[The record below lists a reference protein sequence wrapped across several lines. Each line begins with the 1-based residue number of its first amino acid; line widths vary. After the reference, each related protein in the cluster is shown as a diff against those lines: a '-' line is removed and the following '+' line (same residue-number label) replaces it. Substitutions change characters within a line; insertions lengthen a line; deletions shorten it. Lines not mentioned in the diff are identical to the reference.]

1 MCFHRVNRACFLFYS
16 RLAKGITSQTAT
28 PQRTP
33 QDLESPQQH
42 LSLSK
47 ESQTSDMA
55 ALESLLEGLREN
67 SFSTLRLPLDEDSDM
82 PLLLGALLSN
92 ASVEEVNVDIYECF
106 RNRDQSSRE
115 VLDLFQALSK
125 LPKLQRLWVDSGR
138 EGSPFYTLNVQCLA
152 VVLEQAPSLERLGMF
167 DVELAGTLE
176 DLAHLES
183 ALKNHASLKNFGL
196 VGCRL
201 AQATVDESMAET
213 ATIIESVAIAAAG
226 KEGRSDGTID
236 FSDPITKTSICCYA
250 PNTCYALNR
259 LVQEC
264 LANCAW
270 VELQGQ
276 EHDALGELSGQALG
290 SLCESHKLTRL
301 TLDHFDLKDEHIVAM
316 SQALETSTTIREL
329 KITCELGRLG
339 CIALS
344 QLLFVNTSLTNLTL
358 QMDELIMDDVS
369 LENIND
375 DNRIDALKS
384 QDRDPSLL
392 IAQALETN
400 QCLQYFCLS
409 GYAKITKKSQEAF
422 ATLLRQNMTLLNCEL
437 DLQNCGQLSD
447 DLQQEVNMFLN
458 LNELGRKELLQ
469 GINGNSN
476 NDHDHQHQESSP
488 QKWVHVLWEV
498 RHDLSALY
506 YLLSLNPMLCDQSG
520 PRIVEGRE
528 SVPTYSG
535 LSHLQYKYL
544 LS

>member
-1 MCFHRVNRACFLFYS
+1 
-16 RLAKGITSQTAT
+16 
-28 PQRTP
+28 
-33 QDLESPQQH
+33 
-42 LSLSK
+42 
-47 ESQTSDMA
+47 MA

-67 SFSTLRLPLDEDSDM
+67 SLSTLRLPLDEDSDM
-82 PLLLGALLSN
+82 PLLLEALRSN
-92 ASVEEVNVDIYECF
+92 TSVEEVNVDIYECF
-106 RNRDQSSRE
+106 RHREHSSRE
-115 VLDLFQALSK
+115 VLDLFQTLSA
-125 LPKLQRLWVDSGR
+125 LPKLQRVWVDSGR

-176 DLAHLES
+176 ELTHLETAVRS
-183 ALKNHASLKNFGL
+183 HTSLKNFGL

-213 ATIIESVAIAAAG
+213 AAIIESFAFASSGEEKRSEASIA
-226 KEGRSDGTID
+226 S
-236 FSDPITKTSICCYA
+236 SDPAYITPKCCYA

-290 SLCESHKLTRL
+290 SLCESHNLTRL
-301 TLDHFDLKDEHIVAM
+301 TLDHFDLKNEHIVAM

-339 CIALS
+339 CTALS

-358 QMDELIMDDVS
+358 QMDEITLDAIS
-369 LENIND
+369 LESANG
-375 DNRIDALKS
+375 DNKRDDALKP

-392 IAQALETN
+392 IAQALKTN

-409 GYAKITKKSQEAF
+409 GYAKISKQSQEAF

-437 DLQNCGQLSD
+437 DLQNCERLSS
-447 DLQQEVNMFLN
+447 DLQQEVNMFLK

-469 GINGNSN
+469 GGNVNSN
-476 NDHDHQHQESSP
+476 NNNHCRHRDSSP

-498 RHDLSALY
+498 RHDLAALY